1 VYFLGATS
9 RQLRVEVNGEVQ
21 SYDVAQVQLVFF
33 ANPTDTPPVPAATR
47 ADASIGIA
55 IPSDTAITVRTIDS
69 VNSDIA
75 RTGHTF
81 MASPDEPVCVD
92 GGSVIPR
99 GADVMPKL
107 VYDQQAG
114 KLRGR
119 TVLTLALVP
128 VKANGHWVDVTSTD
142 VRRESDS
149 QTAKSAQTVGGV
161 TASGAIIGGIARGG
175 KGAAIGAGSC
185 AVAGAGATVMTSGE
199 KVVIPSETRLTL
211 RLQSPAQL

>member
-33 ANPTDTPPVPAATR
+33 SNPTDTPPVPAATR

-99 GADVMPKL
+99 GADLMPKL

-128 VKANGHWVDVTSTD
+128 VKATDIGWMLPARMSAGRAIRRPRNRPKRWVESPRLGLLSAALRAAER
-142 VRRESDS
+142 VRR
-149 QTAKSAQTVGGV
+149 SAQAPVRLP
-161 TASGAIIGGIARGG
+161 AR
-175 KGAAIGAGSC
+175 APRS
-185 AVAGAGATVMTSGE
+185 
-199 KVVIPSETRLTL
+199 
-211 RLQSPAQL
+211 